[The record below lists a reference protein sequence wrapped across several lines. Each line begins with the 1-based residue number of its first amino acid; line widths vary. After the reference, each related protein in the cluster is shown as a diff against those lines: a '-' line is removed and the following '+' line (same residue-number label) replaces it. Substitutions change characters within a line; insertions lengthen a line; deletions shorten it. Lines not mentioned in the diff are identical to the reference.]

1 MLCRLLS
8 ACGVVHPWGCSLG
21 PNVTPATGSKLP
33 GAEQPPPAAR
43 IAAGLLP
50 AFPRGAVDESQGGG
64 STKQRRAEDG
74 SGGAGLPSERTAQ
87 AAECWTI
94 TAFQRNHFFEGKVT
108 VKLAV

>member
-1 MLCRLLS
+1 M
-8 ACGVVHPWGCSLG
+8 
-21 PNVTPATGSKLP
+21 TPATGSKLP

-74 SGGAGLPSERTAQ
+74 SGGAILCTRF
-87 AAECWTI
+87 
-94 TAFQRNHFFEGKVT
+94 AFREDCSGC
-108 VKLAV
+108 